1 MGAKRTGW
9 DVLLSDLSLK
19 VSRRVDKFRL
29 RMTVY
34 NKHIQYNALVEFQR
48 KGAN

>member
-9 DVLLSDLSLK
+9 DVDLSLK

-29 RMTVY
+29 RMRVY